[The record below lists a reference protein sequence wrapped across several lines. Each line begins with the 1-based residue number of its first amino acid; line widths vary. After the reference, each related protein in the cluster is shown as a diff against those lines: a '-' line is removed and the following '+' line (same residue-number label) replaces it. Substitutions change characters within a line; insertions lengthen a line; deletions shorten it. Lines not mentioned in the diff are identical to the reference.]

1 MSTSTTRNDFVPW
14 VRPRQA
20 AVGLL
25 VACLSSVYLA
35 HAMAAGE
42 TKAAHASLTAASLT
56 AAQIVEKH
64 VAARGGLQAWRAVQ
78 TISWNGKLEAGA
90 GDSAA
95 RSARF
100 VQSGRAPTSK
110 KDLVSAPP
118 ADAKKDADKQ
128 VLLPF
133 MMAMERPRKSRM
145 ELEFAGKTAVQVYDG
160 AQGWKVRPYLNRNE
174 VEPFTADELKSEE
187 SRVEIEGPLI
197 DYAAKGTRVAL
208 DGIEKVE
215 GHDAYKLTLTFSKG
229 TVQHIWID
237 AHSFL
242 DVKVEGVPR
251 RMDGRM
257 HDVWVYQRDFRSVQG
272 LMVPFALET
281 AVDGYRDTHKML
293 IDKVSVNPRLNASL
307 FTKPSGA

>member
-1 MSTSTTRNDFVPW
+1 MSTSTTHVLVSW
-14 VRPRQA
+14 ARPSRA

-42 TKAAHASLTAASLT
+42 TKTAHSSLTVE
-56 AAQIVEKH
+56 QIVEKH
-64 VAARGGLQAWRAVQ
+64 VAARGGLQPWRAVQ

-100 VQSGRAPTSK
+100 VQSGRSPTSK
-110 KDLVSAPP
+110 KDLVKTAPP
-118 ADAKKDADKQ
+118 DDKKDADKQ

-133 MMAMERPRKSRM
+133 TLEMERPRKSRI

-174 VEPFTADELKSEE
+174 VEPFTADELKSEQ
-187 SRVEIEGPLI
+187 SRSEIEGPLV
-197 DYAAKGTRVAL
+197 DYAVKGTKVAL
-208 DGIEKVE
+208 EGIEKVE
-215 GHDAYKLTLTFSKG
+215 GHDAYKLKLTLNKG

-237 AHSFL
+237 AQSFL
-242 DVKVEGVPR
+242 DVKVEGVQR

-257 HDVWVYQRDFRSVQG
+257 HDVWIYQRDFRSVQG
-272 LMVPFALET
+272 LMVPFVLET

-293 IDKVSVNPRLNASL
+293 IDKVSINPKLNGSL